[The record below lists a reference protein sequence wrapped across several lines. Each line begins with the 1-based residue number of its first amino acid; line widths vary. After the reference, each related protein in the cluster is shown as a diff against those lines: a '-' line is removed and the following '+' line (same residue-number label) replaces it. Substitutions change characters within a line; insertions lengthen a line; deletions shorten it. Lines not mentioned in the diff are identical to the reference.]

1 MKKKTLYRQVLLSL
15 MAGALFAG
23 QAMAA
28 DYTGVITG
36 DASDDAIYGSVKK
49 NGGAPGYYFNGET
62 TIKGNGTLINTNG
75 NVSLYMIPPSED
87 KKAPLHLQS
96 ESTDSPVTAVNVT
109 AGKGFCIK
117 LSDLT
122 DIKAHGVYGATGIS
136 VKSFTPASDT
146 ANHAVY
152 VDKSKHLQIE
162 AISGKV
168 EGSFRPGKA
177 VGIEVAGNSTAHIED
192 SLMMIKNGN
201 WDDLKEGKWTYA
213 DATDNWGVSVEGR
226 HGFGYFDASGILAQG
241 YKVGQ
246 NVAAP
251 NITTGLVFMN
261 VNANGAFANGAGSS
275 ITMKGGAI
283 HVNKDNTQG
292 YAALV
297 AESGHVRMGL
307 TESDWVNRAKVNI
320 DGNANIF
327 YDGNISDPTD
337 LTTVNI
343 ALATPDSYM
352 RGAIF
357 NQYGAEG
364 YKPNKK
370 LYKGETNLW
379 LWNGGRWTNEMY
391 GKIARGG
398 DPAAN
403 FNGSFVSHLTGG
415 LFAVHDNRQK
425 NTSYAGTIEQKDTN
439 PTTIHKLTGNT
450 FIHYAHEGDG
460 TAIAQYKAGDLTI
473 SSADTNAKVILMT
486 DAANINTAD
495 QTALDKVFNALAGK
509 LYYSAYKTENNITG
523 LIGISEGLTNV
534 SQLQEMGKITFTGE
548 KGQGTYVR
556 STLPTEQ
563 TTSAFD
569 TPLTGNL
576 LNDWSYAEA
585 GVRQEDGTYV
595 FTKDTTISVANLTN
609 DKSNIVNHYSP
620 ISVVEDM
627 EIDAEGHK
635 LTLEMAGEGTKEA
648 FELINRTGKNIQITA
663 DKLELTNGGITCF
676 HDGVINLTGN
686 LTGNLPA
693 NSKEGILL
701 YDGGKMTVT
710 GETNLKT
717 KQQTVFVNGKEAEL
731 NLRGGYISS
740 EDEYALH
747 ATNGIINANVAK
759 STTGVITPRNEDLVI
774 KGNILIDD
782 GEKMNFDKPR
792 TEINIGLGT
801 KDSSFHGIFAN
812 TFDKSLFKYGWKV
825 AGNMYLSN
833 GATWT
838 HESVGRNVD
847 TDSEI
852 THFTGGSKAGKEGYI
867 FQKTDKNIRL
877 NDYSGHAVVVY
888 EHNVSDPKTVIGG
901 NTIIGKAKKKSLITL
916 RTDNTGLNTAS
927 TTAADKNLVSETLNS
942 LANKLYYTAY
952 KDGEKNLTGKVEIAE
967 GLTAQ
972 AASQRLEN
980 ITYKNADGQGQYL
993 YTPAVD
999 EPTDGPIKTPE
1010 VFGKDRV
1017 AKATI
1022 ADAVGSYN
1030 KKFVAAAYNSTS
1042 EKDMLVDMKGH
1053 ALTLSAN
1060 AGDEIVKTAG
1070 IMADAKNLRF
1080 SNGKAGSAIHITAL
1094 TAGEGAGIM
1103 TRGKGT
1109 VAIDHDIV
1117 IDKVEGSRMAAGV
1130 KTTNPGDTISLKSL
1144 KIDQSVK
1151 ATKDTMQQGAV
1162 GVHAGGNGAVVEV
1175 TDGVDVNLKGIGVK
1189 AIGGIAR
1196 ISGGRIVTD
1205 TDTSKY
1211 HKALVAENSV
1221 SADSS
1226 ISINMQDDNTAALGN
1241 KVEILGD
1248 IKTQKSRKTG
1258 GKVGRVFLGLNT
1270 ADSTWKGITDY
1281 VDDKTDYDSGEVSL
1295 WLANGAAWTHE
1306 KTAATGKHLS
1316 SSIWNGSRISA
1327 LYGGSDTAHAG
1338 VILQKEKNP
1347 ISVGD
1352 YSGYTT
1358 VIYEHDTVAPADPNE
1373 GLVMKGGDFKIEKA
1387 AANSGITL
1395 RTDNAGLNTA
1405 STKAA
1410 DKNLVSGTLN
1420 KLANKLYYTAYKD
1433 GEKNLSGK
1441 VEIAEGLTAQSV
1453 SKRIENMTYKDA
1465 DGQGQY
1471 LYTPAVDDVNYKN
1484 TPITGDLS
1492 AGADP
1497 SQQVYKNAGV
1507 LQNDGTYKFTEDA
1520 TLTAKDYANVVDA
1533 KEDVVIDAA
1542 GKVLTMNQEG
1552 RNSVT
1557 VIYGDQGKK
1566 ITVNAKKLVVD
1577 TGTVKR
1583 VAKGI
1588 SLENGNAAG
1597 GQNLLTVN
1605 GDLDVTSISATVK
1618 SIGVYASGNSIVNI
1632 NGNLTMRKDDGWAV
1646 NGDGFTFYGVS
1657 GLYSTSPWGKYNKGG
1672 IINVNGKVDLKLNGN
1687 GAFVNIGNGAI
1698 NLNGGSIEV
1707 NKDNQSGYGALVA
1720 QCGTVNMNVVK
1731 DGSGNVTGA
1740 GNHDVNIK
1748 GNVSAKTGAINP
1760 VETGIYSTV
1769 NLGLN
1774 TDKSTL
1780 EGIVWNGFD
1789 KNGNVNGEYSDPK
1802 KFYGRINLWLAN
1814 GGTWTN
1820 AAWGIP
1826 GENYYGTTAD
1836 KEFHGSN
1843 PTNLYGGSDAAH
1855 AGVIIQKDKNPISVE
1870 NYSGYTT
1877 VIYEHDTAVPADP
1890 NEGLSMKGGNFKVE
1904 KAAANSGITLRTDN
1918 AGLNTAS
1925 TKAAD
1930 KNLVSGTLN
1939 KLANKLYYT
1948 AYKDGEKNLTGKV
1961 EIAEGLTAQSASKRI
1976 ENMTYKDA
1984 DGQGQYLYT
1993 PAVDPDPAPEQD
2005 IDAFGTVITGK
2016 EEIDQEYVIHGVLK
2030 NDVYTFTKP
2039 KTTITACDKIAGGVW
2054 ELGSTSSTVSN
2065 TWDKKPTVLEMNGHG
2080 LDINSD
2086 GFSGIAATV
2095 TGSHVEINNAGPI
2108 NINVMNKEAGYYS
2121 AGIYVNTGGV
2131 VDIHNGGDDLENKVL
2146 RIRANFDPNW
2156 KGGSSGIKARN
2167 GVSDAYS
2174 AVNIDGLVDI
2184 EVDGDTS
2191 NDHPGTQ
2198 TFGGKTG
2205 LSATA
2210 SQINIGGGS
2219 IKVKNGYAA
2228 LWCYGEFVSQN
2239 EGVIN
2244 LNVVK
2249 GEDGTVV
2256 GAGSNRLVVEGD
2268 ISTRGGMGSK
2278 GRANMGLS
2286 TPESYW
2292 LGNYTDSRG
2301 FGVSPGQLGS
2311 VKLFIKNGGYWKGF
2325 SDGVMDVLVE
2335 GGDSYWTGFNMGDH
2349 MTLTLKD
2356 GATWYNA
2363 ITKEQKNIKNQL
2375 TDSKLKYFSGD
2386 NGVID
2391 MTGGRAFIG
2400 NNGNLAGQSNQG
2412 QVTSITEAPD
2422 SEMGDVVIDNY
2433 SGNATV
2439 IYKHDTTVPADPNEG
2454 LSMKGGDFKVEK
2466 AAANSGITLRTD
2478 NAGLNTAST
2487 KAADKNLVSGTLNK
2501 LANKLYYTA
2510 YKDGEKNL
2518 SGKVEIA
2525 EGLTAQSASKR
2536 IENMTYKDA
2545 NGQGQ
2550 YLYEPAVD
2558 EPTPPTPPTPP
2569 IIHGD
2574 KETVMMRGSKS
2585 AMTAAALLWRS
2596 NNNDLQRRMG
2606 DVRLGKEENG
2616 IWARYLGGKNKLD
2629 QQKAYFK
2636 QTYNIAQVGYDK
2648 KVGDWLVGAALDYG
2662 TGNDTYATG
2671 TGKEK
2676 LGSLALY
2683 GTRQSKDGQYVDL
2696 IVRGS
2701 QVKNDY
2707 TVYNEMHHKLDG
2719 NYKTWGLSFSAE
2731 YGKRFVQANG
2741 FYFDPS
2747 LELTAGHLNG
2757 KDYDAVSDYA
2767 GGKKMHVQQDGI
2779 NSVIGR
2785 LGLGIGCE
2793 TATSNLFAK
2802 VALAHEFGG
2811 TIRSTFSAAGE
2822 PTSSTEVDLKDTWV
2836 DLELGG
2842 SWQMNKDTYLYG
2854 TYTRNFGA
2862 DLSNKWRVDAGV
2874 RFSF

>member
-49 NGGAPGYYFNGET
+49 NGGAPGYYFNEET

-201 WDDLKEGKWTYA
+201 WGDLKEGKWTYA

-226 HGFGYFDASGILAQG
+226 HGFGYLDASGILAQG
-241 YKVGQ
+241 YVAGQ

-747 ATNGIINANVAK
+747 ATNGIINANVVMDNDEISGAD
-759 STTGVITPRNEDLVI
+759 TEDLVI

-782 GEKMNFDKPR
+782 GEKMDFDKPR

-888 EHNVSDPKTVIGG
+888 EHNASDPKTVIGG

-993 YTPAVD
+993 YTPEVD

-1175 TDGVDVNLKGIGVK
+1175 TDGVD
-1189 AIGGIAR
+1189 
-1196 ISGGRIVTD
+1196 
-1205 TDTSKY
+1205 
-1211 HKALVAENSV
+1211 
-1221 SADSS
+1221 
-1226 ISINMQDDNTAALGN
+1226 IN
-1241 KVEILGD
+1241 
-1248 IKTQKSRKTG
+1248 
-1258 GKVGRVFLGLNT
+1258 
-1270 ADSTWKGITDY
+1270 
-1281 VDDKTDYDSGEVSL
+1281 
-1295 WLANGAAWTHE
+1295 
-1306 KTAATGKHLS
+1306 
-1316 SSIWNGSRISA
+1316 
-1327 LYGGSDTAHAG
+1327 
-1338 VILQKEKNP
+1338 
-1347 ISVGD
+1347 
-1352 YSGYTT
+1352 
-1358 VIYEHDTVAPADPNE
+1358 
-1373 GLVMKGGDFKIEKA
+1373 
-1387 AANSGITL
+1387 
-1395 RTDNAGLNTA
+1395 
-1405 STKAA
+1405 
-1410 DKNLVSGTLN
+1410 
-1420 KLANKLYYTAYKD
+1420 
-1433 GEKNLSGK
+1433 
-1441 VEIAEGLTAQSV
+1441 
-1453 SKRIENMTYKDA
+1453 
-1465 DGQGQY
+1465 
-1471 LYTPAVDDVNYKN
+1471 
-1484 TPITGDLS
+1484 
-1492 AGADP
+1492 
-1497 SQQVYKNAGV
+1497 
-1507 LQNDGTYKFTEDA
+1507 
-1520 TLTAKDYANVVDA
+1520 
-1533 KEDVVIDAA
+1533 
-1542 GKVLTMNQEG
+1542 
-1552 RNSVT
+1552 
-1557 VIYGDQGKK
+1557 
-1566 ITVNAKKLVVD
+1566 
-1577 TGTVKR
+1577 
-1583 VAKGI
+1583 
-1588 SLENGNAAG
+1588 
-1597 GQNLLTVN
+1597 
-1605 GDLDVTSISATVK
+1605 
-1618 SIGVYASGNSIVNI
+1618 
-1632 NGNLTMRKDDGWAV
+1632 
-1646 NGDGFTFYGVS
+1646 
-1657 GLYSTSPWGKYNKGG
+1657 
-1672 IINVNGKVDLKLNGN
+1672 
-1687 GAFVNIGNGAI
+1687 
-1698 NLNGGSIEV
+1698 
-1707 NKDNQSGYGALVA
+1707 
-1720 QCGTVNMNVVK
+1720 
-1731 DGSGNVTGA
+1731 
-1740 GNHDVNIK
+1740 
-1748 GNVSAKTGAINP
+1748 
-1760 VETGIYSTV
+1760 
-1769 NLGLN
+1769 
-1774 TDKSTL
+1774 
-1780 EGIVWNGFD
+1780 
-1789 KNGNVNGEYSDPK
+1789 
-1802 KFYGRINLWLAN
+1802 
-1814 GGTWTN
+1814 
-1820 AAWGIP
+1820 
-1826 GENYYGTTAD
+1826 
-1836 KEFHGSN
+1836 
-1843 PTNLYGGSDAAH
+1843 
-1855 AGVIIQKDKNPISVE
+1855 
-1870 NYSGYTT
+1870 
-1877 VIYEHDTAVPADP
+1877 
-1890 NEGLSMKGGNFKVE
+1890 
-1904 KAAANSGITLRTDN
+1904 
-1918 AGLNTAS
+1918 
-1925 TKAAD
+1925 
-1930 KNLVSGTLN
+1930 
-1939 KLANKLYYT
+1939 
-1948 AYKDGEKNLTGKV
+1948 
-1961 EIAEGLTAQSASKRI
+1961 
-1976 ENMTYKDA
+1976 
-1984 DGQGQYLYT
+1984 
-1993 PAVDPDPAPEQD
+1993 
-2005 IDAFGTVITGK
+2005 
-2016 EEIDQEYVIHGVLK
+2016 
-2030 NDVYTFTKP
+2030 
-2039 KTTITACDKIAGGVW
+2039 
-2054 ELGSTSSTVSN
+2054 
-2065 TWDKKPTVLEMNGHG
+2065 
-2080 LDINSD
+2080 
-2086 GFSGIAATV
+2086 
-2095 TGSHVEINNAGPI
+2095 
-2108 NINVMNKEAGYYS
+2108 
-2121 AGIYVNTGGV
+2121 
-2131 VDIHNGGDDLENKVL
+2131 
-2146 RIRANFDPNW
+2146 
-2156 KGGSSGIKARN
+2156 
-2167 GVSDAYS
+2167 
-2174 AVNIDGLVDI
+2174 
-2184 EVDGDTS
+2184 
-2191 NDHPGTQ
+2191 
-2198 TFGGKTG
+2198 
-2205 LSATA
+2205 
-2210 SQINIGGGS
+2210 
-2219 IKVKNGYAA
+2219 
-2228 LWCYGEFVSQN
+2228 
-2239 EGVIN
+2239 
-2244 LNVVK
+2244 
-2249 GEDGTVV
+2249 
-2256 GAGSNRLVVEGD
+2256 
-2268 ISTRGGMGSK
+2268 
-2278 GRANMGLS
+2278 
-2286 TPESYW
+2286 
-2292 LGNYTDSRG
+2292 
-2301 FGVSPGQLGS
+2301 
-2311 VKLFIKNGGYWKGF
+2311 
-2325 SDGVMDVLVE
+2325 
-2335 GGDSYWTGFNMGDH
+2335 
-2349 MTLTLKD
+2349 
-2356 GATWYNA
+2356 
-2363 ITKEQKNIKNQL
+2363 
-2375 TDSKLKYFSGD
+2375 
-2386 NGVID
+2386 
-2391 MTGGRAFIG
+2391 
-2400 NNGNLAGQSNQG
+2400 
-2412 QVTSITEAPD
+2412 
-2422 SEMGDVVIDNY
+2422 
-2433 SGNATV
+2433 
-2439 IYKHDTTVPADPNEG
+2439 
-2454 LSMKGGDFKVEK
+2454 
-2466 AAANSGITLRTD
+2466 
-2478 NAGLNTAST
+2478 
-2487 KAADKNLVSGTLNK
+2487 
-2501 LANKLYYTA
+2501 
-2510 YKDGEKNL
+2510 
-2518 SGKVEIA
+2518 
-2525 EGLTAQSASKR
+2525 
-2536 IENMTYKDA
+2536 
-2545 NGQGQ
+2545 
-2550 YLYEPAVD
+2550 
-2558 EPTPPTPPTPP
+2558 
-2569 IIHGD
+2569 
-2574 KETVMMRGSKS
+2574 
-2585 AMTAAALLWRS
+2585 
-2596 NNNDLQRRMG
+2596 
-2606 DVRLGKEENG
+2606 
-2616 IWARYLGGKNKLD
+2616 
-2629 QQKAYFK
+2629 
-2636 QTYNIAQVGYDK
+2636 
-2648 KVGDWLVGAALDYG
+2648 
-2662 TGNDTYATG
+2662 
-2671 TGKEK
+2671 
-2676 LGSLALY
+2676 
-2683 GTRQSKDGQYVDL
+2683 
-2696 IVRGS
+2696 
-2701 QVKNDY
+2701 
-2707 TVYNEMHHKLDG
+2707 
-2719 NYKTWGLSFSAE
+2719 
-2731 YGKRFVQANG
+2731 
-2741 FYFDPS
+2741 
-2747 LELTAGHLNG
+2747 
-2757 KDYDAVSDYA
+2757 
-2767 GGKKMHVQQDGI
+2767 
-2779 NSVIGR
+2779 
-2785 LGLGIGCE
+2785 
-2793 TATSNLFAK
+2793 
-2802 VALAHEFGG
+2802 
-2811 TIRSTFSAAGE
+2811 
-2822 PTSSTEVDLKDTWV
+2822 
-2836 DLELGG
+2836 
-2842 SWQMNKDTYLYG
+2842 
-2854 TYTRNFGA
+2854 
-2862 DLSNKWRVDAGV
+2862 
-2874 RFSF
+2874 